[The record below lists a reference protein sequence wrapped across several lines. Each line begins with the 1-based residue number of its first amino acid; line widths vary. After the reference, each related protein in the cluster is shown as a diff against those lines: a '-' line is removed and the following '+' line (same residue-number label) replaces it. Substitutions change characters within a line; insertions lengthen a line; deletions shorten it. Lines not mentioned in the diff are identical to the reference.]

1 MISYQT
7 YNYLKWLTKA
17 TNVHATKV
25 SIIYKY
31 AIKASIFRKK
41 NTTTLFSIFII
52 K

>member
-41 NTTTLFSIFII
+41 TQRHYFQN
-52 K
+52 